1 MLHLRVNNEIRKE
14 RWETCK
20 GCKFFVAATSSCGPL
35 ITGRTL
41 TPEETKQLEVRH
53 YKKKV
58 RLCGCVMKVKTF
70 LPFASCPAG
79 KWGAVEMNGITPEH
93 VAKKRDEIVAFL
105 KSIDGRPTLTTNE
118 IKTLLGFI
126 AYLYNRRVAMTTC
139 SSCIINY
146 IDDLK
151 KQVKEL

>member
-14 RWETCK
+14 RWDTCK

-41 TPEETKQLEVRH
+41 TAEETKQLEVRH

-79 KWGAVEMNGITPEH
+79 KWSAVEMNGITPEH
-93 VAKKRDEIVAFL
+93 VAKKRDEIITFL
-105 KSIDGRPTLTTNE
+105 KSIEGRPSLTTNE
-118 IKTLLGFI
+118 IRTLLGFI
-126 AYLYNRRVAMTTC
+126 AYLYNKRVQMTTC
-139 SSCIINY
+139 SPCIINY